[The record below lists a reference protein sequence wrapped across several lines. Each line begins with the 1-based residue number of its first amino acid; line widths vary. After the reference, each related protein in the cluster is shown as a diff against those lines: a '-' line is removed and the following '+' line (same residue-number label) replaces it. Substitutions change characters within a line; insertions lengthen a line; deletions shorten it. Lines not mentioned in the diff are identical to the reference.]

1 MKEPVVLY
9 SIQSYLAYYI
19 NTKYYGDKHYAW
31 CAPFFDTKKESGL
44 TPKLPYTS
52 NPIDVYKSFYND
64 ISVHDRHYDRKE
76 VQRNTMGLLKGASI
90 MKDAGTIS
98 EAVYQKIVKTID
110 SCLKD
115 EKIAEYFRPL
125 IYVIPYENNKEK
137 IREVDVDEGAGTL
150 SPEYIIEGL
159 LTNDF
164 SVIDLGEEGIN
175 K

>member
-19 NTKYYGDKHYAW
+19 NTRYYGDKHYVW
-31 CAPFFDTKKESGL
+31 CAPFFDSSKESGL

-64 ISVHDRHYDRKE
+64 ISIHDRHYKRKE
-76 VQRNTMGLLKGASI
+76 IQRNTVGLLNGAKIMRNKGVI
-90 MKDAGTIS
+90 TEDI
-98 EAVYQKIVKTID
+98 YQKIVKTID
-110 SCLKD
+110 SCSED
-115 EKIAEYFRPL
+115 EKINEYFRPL
-125 IYVIPYENNKEK
+125 IYVIPYEINKNK
-137 IREVDVDEGAGTL
+137 VREVDVDEGAGAL

-159 LTNDF
+159 LTDDF
-164 SVIDLGEEGIN
+164 SVIDLGEEGI